1 MKRLSLAAALFCVTP
16 AVVYAQS
23 SVTLYGLLDEGLT
36 YASNQN
42 GHSAWLVQSGGG
54 SLSRWGLRGAEDLG
68 GGYKA
73 VFTLEN
79 GFDVSSGNLSNNGR
93 LFGRQ
98 AYVGISSP
106 YGTFTLGR
114 QYEEVAEMLS
124 PIAAGLNWAVYFA
137 HAGDVDNVGGSI
149 RINNSVKYASPKIAG
164 FTFGALYSFGGQP
177 GQFSTNSVTS
187 VGLSYNG
194 ISFPLYVAAAYTI
207 IKNPYAAAFDS
218 ITPRNIIYAP
228 YVQSAESESI
238 AGVGASYKL
247 GSASMAFQFTSTQFK
262 KGFLGSNVRFDN
274 YEASIGYFITP
285 FLFAGAAYIYT
296 HGKVDATSA
305 TPIYRAIDLYTNYF
319 LSKRTDVYF
328 AAELLKAAGSATQAQ
343 ITLIPSPSSG
353 QTQGLLRV
361 GIRHRF

>member
-1 MKRLSLAAALFCVTP
+1 MKRLSLAAAMFCVTP

-124 PIAAGLNWAVYFA
+124 PIAAGLNWAVNFA

-149 RINNSVKYASPKIAG
+149 RINNSVKYASPKVAG

-194 ISFPLYVAAAYTI
+194 ISFPLYVAAAYTV

-218 ITPRNIIYAP
+218 IAPRNIIYAP
-228 YVQSAESESI
+228 YVQSAQSESI
-238 AGVGASYKL
+238 AGIGASYKL
-247 GSASMAFQFTSTQFK
+247 GGAAMAFQYTSTQFK
-262 KGFLGSNVRFDN
+262 KGFLASNVRFDN
-274 YEASIGYFITP
+274 YEASLGYFITP

-305 TPIYRAIDLYTNYF
+305 SPIYRAIDLYTNYF
-319 LSKRTDVYF
+319 LSKRTDIYF

>member
-1 MKRLSLAAALFCVTP
+1 MKRLSLAAALFCVMP
-16 AVVYAQS
+16 AAAYAQS

-36 YASNQN
+36 YTSNQN

-73 VFTLEN
+73 VFVLEN
-79 GFDVSSGNLSNNGR
+79 GFDPSSGNLSNNGR

-98 AYVGISSP
+98 VYVGVSSP

-124 PIAAGLNWAVYFA
+124 TVAAGLNWAVYFA

-149 RINNSVKYASPKIAG
+149 RISNSVKYASPKIAG

-177 GQFSTNSVTS
+177 GQFATNSVTS
-187 VGLSYNG
+187 VGLSYTG
-194 ISFPLYVAAAYTI
+194 INLPLYIAAAYTI
-207 IKNPYAAAFDS
+207 IKNPYAAAFDN
-218 ITPRNIIYAP
+218 IAPRNIIYAP
-228 YVQSAESESI
+228 YVQSAESETI
-238 AGVGASYKL
+238 AGVGASYKI
-247 GSASMAFQFTSTQFK
+247 GSASVAFEYTTTRFK
-262 KGFLGSNVRFDN
+262 KGFLGTDVRLDN
-274 YEASIGYFITP
+274 YEANVGYFITP
-285 FLFAGAAYIYT
+285 FLFAGVAYIYT

-328 AAELLKAAGSATQAQ
+328 AAELFKAAGSATQAQ
-343 ITLIPSPSSG
+343 ITLIPSASNG

>member
-23 SVTLYGLLDEGLT
+23 SVTLYGLLDEGLSYT
-36 YASNQN
+36 SNQG
-42 GHSAWLVQSGGG
+42 GHSAWLLQSGGG

-79 GFDVSSGNLSNNGR
+79 GFDLSSGNLSNNGR

-98 AYVGISSP
+98 AYVGISSN
-106 YGTFTLGR
+106 YGTLTLGR

-124 PIAAGLNWAVYFA
+124 PVAAGLNWAVYLA
-137 HAGDVDNVGGSI
+137 HAGDVDNTGGSI
-149 RINNSVKYASPKIAG
+149 RINNSVKYASPKIGG

-187 VGLSYNG
+187 VGLSYSG
-194 ISFPLYVAAAYTI
+194 ISLPLYVAAAYTI

-218 ITPRNIIYAP
+218 TAARNIIYAP
-228 YVQSAESESI
+228 YVPNAQSETI
-238 AGVGASYKL
+238 YGVGASYKIGGANL
-247 GSASMAFQFTSTQFK
+247 ALEYTSTQFK
-262 KGFLGSNVRFDN
+262 KGFLGSDVRFDD
-274 YEASIGYFITP
+274 YEANAGYFITP
-285 FLFAGAAYIYT
+285 FWFAGVAYIYT
-296 HGKVDATSA
+296 HGKIDATGAS
-305 TPIYRAIDLYTNYF
+305 PNYRAVDLYTNYY
-319 LSKRTDVYF
+319 LSKRTDVYL
-328 AAELLKAAGSATQAQ
+328 AAEWFKAAGSANVAQ
-343 ITLIPSPSSG
+343 ITLIPSPSGG
-353 QTQGLLRV
+353 QTQSLVRI

>member
-1 MKRLSLAAALFCVTP
+1 MKRLSWAAALLCVAP
-16 AVVYAQS
+16 AVAYAQS

-36 YASNQN
+36 YTSNQG
-42 GHSAWLVQSGGG
+42 GHSAWLLQSGGG

-106 YGTFTLGR
+106 YGTFTAGR
-114 QYEEVAEMLS
+114 QYEEIAEMLS

-177 GQFSTNSVTS
+177 GQFSTDSVTS
-187 VGLSYNG
+187 VGLSYTG
-194 ISFPLYVAAAYTI
+194 ISLPLYVAAAYTI
-207 IKNPYAAAFDS
+207 IKNPYVAAFDS
-218 ITPRNIIYAP
+218 ITPHNIIYAP
-228 YVQSAESESI
+228 YVQSAESQTI
-238 AGVGASYKL
+238 AGVGASYKI
-247 GSASMAFQFTSTQFK
+247 GSASIAFEYTSTQFK
-262 KGFLGSNVRFDN
+262 KGFLGSDVRFDN
-274 YEASIGYFITP
+274 YEANVGYFITP

-296 HGKVDATSA
+296 HGKIDATSA
-305 TPIYRAIDLYTNYF
+305 SPIYRAIDLYTNYF

-328 AAELLKAAGSATQAQ
+328 AAELLKAGGSATQAQ
-343 ITLIPSPSSG
+343 ITLIPSPSGG

>member
-1 MKRLSLAAALFCVTP
+1 MKRLSLAVALCCATP

-36 YASNQN
+36 YTSNQN

-106 YGTFTLGR
+106 YGTFTVGR

-164 FTFGALYSFGGQP
+164 FTLGALYSFGGQP

-218 ITPRNIIYAP
+218 IAPRNIIYSR

-247 GSASMAFQFTSTQFK
+247 GSASIAFQYTSTQFK
-262 KGFLGSNVRFDN
+262 KGFLASNVRFDN
-274 YEASIGYFITP
+274 YEASVGYFITP

-296 HGKVDATSA
+296 HGKVDATSS